1 MTQDEL
7 LKENRQANIPLLDPN
22 KPRRKKID
30 PSKIPR
36 EVLIRNLTTVVESQK
51 RKELQ
56 YGEF

>member
-7 LKENRQANIPLLDPN
+7 LQENRHANIPLLDPN

-51 RKELQ
+51 RKEL
-56 YGEF
+56 